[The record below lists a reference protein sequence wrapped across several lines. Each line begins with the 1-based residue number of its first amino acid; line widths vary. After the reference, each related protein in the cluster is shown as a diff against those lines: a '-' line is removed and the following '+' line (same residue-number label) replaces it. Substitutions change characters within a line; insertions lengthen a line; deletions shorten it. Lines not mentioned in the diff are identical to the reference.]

1 MGREGRNED
10 TSLWM
15 ELFLY
20 VQCEALFYTRLV
32 GVEAQRMSRNRS
44 DRN

>member
-1 MGREGRNED
+1 MGREGWNED
-10 TSLWM
+10 TLLWM

-20 VQCEALFYTRLV
+20 VQCEALFCTRLV
-32 GVEAQRMSRNRS
+32 GVEAQRMSGNRS